1 MRRSCKWAAL
11 CLAAFTA
18 APAAEIQGV
27 PKHPR
32 ELKFPPLS
40 YTPPKPADY
49 RHKLSNGA
57 VAFLVEDHDFPLV
70 NISVLIRTGEYL
82 DPPGKVGLASLT
94 GSQIRSG
101 GTQAKPP
108 AVFDEEVAFLAANI
122 GSGIGDVE
130 GSANLNCL
138 KSNLD
143 QSLALFVEMLRS
155 PGFAED
161 RLKLA
166 RSQILQQM
174 ERRNDS
180 TAGIEQREFARL
192 LRGEKHFSTAQVTKA
207 SLEAITRQDLID
219 FHAKYYYPG
228 NFVLAV
234 SGDFDTK
241 DMLAR
246 LEKAFAGWPNRD
258 QKIAPVPKPEYTPSA
273 GIYLVDKKDVNQGR
287 VRMGHLG
294 TLITNPDHVA
304 LSVMNGILGGGG
316 FTSRIMSRV
325 RSDEGLAYSAGSA
338 FHHGV
343 YYEGSFL
350 VGFQSKSP
358 TVAQAIAIVREEIE
372 KLRTGKVTQ
381 EELETEKNQIIESFP
396 NRFATAGAIAG
407 QFASDYFT
415 GLPEDY
421 WQKFR
426 DRVRAITVDEVQRV
440 ASKYLHPDKLTILI
454 VGNVDDILKGN
465 PDRPQFQLTK
475 LGFGAEVTR
484 IPLPDPLTMVYPKQ

>member
-1 MRRSCKWAAL
+1 MPLGAADAVL
-11 CLAAFTA
+11 
-18 APAAEIQGV
+18 PR
-27 PKHPR
+27 HPR
-32 ELKFPPLS
+32 DLKFSALS
-40 YTPPKPADY
+40 YAPPKPADY

-57 VAFLVEDHDFPLV
+57 TAFLVEDHDFPLINV
-70 NISVLIRTGEYL
+70 SVLVRTGDYL
-82 DPPGKVGLASLT
+82 DPAGKVGVATLT

-101 GTQAKPP
+101 GTRAKPP

-122 GSGIGDVE
+122 SSSIGDVE

-138 KSNLD
+138 KKDID
-143 QSLALFVEMLRS
+143 QALALFVEMLRT
-155 PGFAED
+155 PGFAEE

-166 RSQILQQM
+166 KSQVLQQM

-192 LRGEKHFSTAQVTKA
+192 LRGGKHFSTSQITKA
-207 SLEAITRQDLID
+207 SLEAITREDLMA
-219 FHAKYYYPG
+219 FHQKYYYPA

-234 SGDFDTK
+234 SGDFNTK

-246 LEKAFAGWPNRD
+246 LEKAFAGWPNSSD
-258 QKIAPVPKPEYTPSA
+258 KPAAVPKPDYTPQP
-273 GIYLVDKKDVNQGR
+273 GVYVVDKKDVNQGR

-294 TLITNPDHVA
+294 VLITNPDHIA
-304 LSVMNGILGGGG
+304 LSVMNGVLGGGG

-343 YYEGSFL
+343 YYEGSF
-350 VGFQSKSP
+350 VAAFQSKSP
-358 TVAQAIAIVREEIE
+358 TVSQAIAIIREEIE
-372 KLRTGKVTQ
+372 KLRTGRVTQ
-381 EELETEKNQIIESFP
+381 EELDTEKNQIIESFP

-407 QFASDYFT
+407 QFASDYYT

-426 DRVRAITVDEVQRV
+426 ERVRAVTVEEVQRV
-440 ASKYLHPDKLTILI
+440 AQKYLTPDKMVVLV
-454 VGNVDDILKGN
+454 VGHVDDILKGN
-465 PDRPQFQLTK
+465 PDKPQYALTK
-475 LGFGAEVTR
+475 LGFGAQVTR
-484 IPLPDPLTMVYPKQ
+484 IPLPDPLTMVYPAE

>member
-1 MRRSCKWAAL
+1 MKLA
-11 CLAAFTA
+11 CLLLACGATLNAA
-18 APAAEIQGV
+18 APPEL

-32 ELKFPPLS
+32 ELKFSPLS

-57 VAFLVEDHDFPLV
+57 TAFLVEDHDFPLINV
-70 NISVLIRTGEYL
+70 SILVRTGDYL
-82 DPPGKVGLASLT
+82 DPAGKTGLASLT

-101 GTQAKPP
+101 GTRSKPP

-122 GSGIGDVE
+122 SSSIGDVE

-138 KSNLD
+138 KKD
-143 QSLALFVEMLRS
+143 IDAALALFVEMLRT

-166 RSQILQQM
+166 KSQVLQQM
-174 ERRNDS
+174 ERRNDN
-180 TAGIEQREFARL
+180 TPGIEQREFARL
-192 LRGEKHFSTAQVTKA
+192 LRGDKHFSTAQITKA
-207 SLEAITRQDLID
+207 SLDAITREDMIA
-219 FHAKYYYPG
+219 FHEKYYYPA

-234 SGDFDTK
+234 SGDFNTK

-246 LEKAFAGWPNRD
+246 LEKVFAGWSNRAD
-258 QKIAPVPKPEYTPSA
+258 KPASVPKPNHALKP
-273 GIYLVDKKDVNQGR
+273 GIYMVDKKDVNQGR

-294 TLITNPDHVA
+294 VLITNPDHIA

-343 YYEGSFL
+343 YYEGSF
-350 VGFQSKSP
+350 VAAFQSKNP
-358 TVAQAIAIVREEIE
+358 TVAQAVAIVREEIE
-372 KLRTGKVTQ
+372 KLRTGRVTQ
-381 EELETEKNQIIESFP
+381 EELDTEKNQIIESFP
-396 NRFATAGAIAG
+396 SRFASAGAIAG
-407 QFASDYFT
+407 QFASDFYT
-415 GLPEDY
+415 GLPDDY

-426 DRVRAITVDEVQRV
+426 DRVRAVTAEEVQRV
-440 ASKYLHPDKLTILI
+440 AQKYLTPDKMVLLV

-465 PDRPQFQLTK
+465 PDKPQYTLTK
-475 LGFGAEVTR
+475 LGFGTEITR
-484 IPLPDPLTMVYPKQ
+484 IPLPDPLTMVYPSQ